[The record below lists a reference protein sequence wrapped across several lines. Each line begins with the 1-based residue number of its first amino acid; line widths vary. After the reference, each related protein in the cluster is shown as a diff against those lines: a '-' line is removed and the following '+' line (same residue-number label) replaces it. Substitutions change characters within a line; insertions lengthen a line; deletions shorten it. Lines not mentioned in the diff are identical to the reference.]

1 MLVWFLYDIVDNK
14 RRNKVI
20 KMAKEYGLSRVQKSV
35 FLGNI
40 TKNRIDE
47 ITLQSESI
55 INLKTD
61 SLYIMPMCQ
70 ADYKEIAAND
80 IRSLSWV
87 KYRIQFRTAFYD
99 MADEIKKGE

>member
-40 TKNRIDE
+40 TKNRIDG
-47 ITLQSESI
+47 IHL
-55 INLKTD
+55 L
-61 SLYIMPMCQ
+61 
-70 ADYKEIAAND
+70 
-80 IRSLSWV
+80 
-87 KYRIQFRTAFYD
+87 
-99 MADEIKKGE
+99 